1 MFYIILLTDFEDLS
15 IFNFFED
22 LSIFNFIFKNYITKM
37 GTRTRIRIKL
47 AMIQT
52 KICNIRIQF
61 KILILKIRNP
71 NRLTEFEQIYE
82 CSPLEKDIKQI
93 S

>member
-1 MFYIILLTDFEDLS
+1 
-15 IFNFFED
+15 
-22 LSIFNFIFKNYITKM
+22 M
-37 GTRTRIRIKL
+37 GTRTRIRIEF

-52 KICNIRIQF
+52 KFKPKFVNIRIQF

-71 NRLTEFEQIYE
+71 NILGEFEQIYE
-82 CSPLEKDIKQI
+82 CPLPEKDIQQI